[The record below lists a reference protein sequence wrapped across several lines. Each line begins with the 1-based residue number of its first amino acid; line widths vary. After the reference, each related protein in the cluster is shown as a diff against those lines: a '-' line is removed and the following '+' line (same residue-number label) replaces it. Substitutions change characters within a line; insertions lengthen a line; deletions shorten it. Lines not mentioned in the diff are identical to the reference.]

1 MAQKDIFEKKSVSPI
16 KIFTA
21 INNHDYE
28 NLQVFMNN
36 TDWYSIAPQLII
48 PRDKIRT
55 LVRLIK
61 DEEVRLDVMRYL
73 DKYALDYFKPAAEKL
88 APETTATPIFTDTE
102 LERQTM
108 YLMDEFRK
116 ELRFQIDL
124 IESTGKFSGEKYH
137 LQDKKIKDLEKQVK
151 ELQETNLQ
159 LKTRIDELEHPER
172 KHQVPNDLRC
182 EEFYHIISYLEK
194 YGYVIHRE
202 STIGMYRGPI
212 YYHWNIP
219 SPKALFGYFVCKTC
233 YLLELR
239 TKEDHLMWKLFKQ
252 AFDNFDTF
260 EKQARDHASKN
271 KNWENVASSVKP
283 DGAHIIDEAFAYCA
297 KQMERSKA
305 LKNE

>member
-36 TDWYSIAPQLII
+36 TDWFSIAPQFII
-48 PRDKIRT
+48 PRNKIRA
-55 LVRLIK
+55 LVRLIEN
-61 DEEVRLDVMRYL
+61 EEVRLDVMRYL

-88 APETTATPIFTDTE
+88 APETTATPIYTDTE

-172 KHQVPNDLRC
+172 KHQIPNELRC
-182 EEFYHIISYLEK
+182 EEFYHIITYLQK
-194 YGYVIHRE
+194 QGVVTLKKAPDYYYQTPIF
-202 STIGMYRGPI
+202 YR
-212 YYHWNIP
+212 WNGT
-219 SPKALFGYFVCKTC
+219 KALFGYFVCKIC

-239 TKEDHLMWKLFKQ
+239 TRNDHLIWKPFKQ
-252 AFDNFDTF
+252 AFENFDDL
-260 EKQARDHASKN
+260 EKQARDIASKN
-271 KNWENVASSVKP
+271 KNWEYSSLNKP
-283 DGAHIIDEAFAYCA
+283 EDAYFVDDALKYLEEQIA
-297 KQMERSKA
+297 KSKA
-305 LKNE
+305 SKQQ